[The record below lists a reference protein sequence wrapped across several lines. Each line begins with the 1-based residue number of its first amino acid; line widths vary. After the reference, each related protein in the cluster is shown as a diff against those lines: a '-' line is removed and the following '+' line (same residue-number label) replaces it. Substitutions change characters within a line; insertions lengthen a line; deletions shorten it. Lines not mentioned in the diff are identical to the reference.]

1 MILTKWADET
11 DIPLYCFTLKMTV
24 FLVFFYQVRSYEY
37 VINMRIQGTPVEI
50 RIDHLISL
58 NH

>member
-50 RIDHLISL
+50 
-58 NH
+58 